1 MIQVNDKR
9 VAKNRCTMQAIL
21 GPAISDSY
29 PFTDCL
35 ERCEKRWSDVL
46 AGQRYEN
53 ARLKPALYTYETS
66 GLPAPGL

>member
-9 VAKNRCTMQAIL
+9 AARNRSAMQALL
-21 GPAISDSY
+21 GPAIPDSY

-35 ERCEKRWSDVL
+35 ARCEKRWSVVL

-53 ARLKPALYTYETS
+53 ARLKPPLYTYETF